1 MIGRSDPA
9 PPRASRREAELPVP
23 DNESV
28 EVRIPARPLVL
39 ALALGVVLVIAA
51 GLLGQLGPL
60 LISGFD
66 HPEFS
71 AGTNLYREYNI
82 PSTYNALLFVLAS
95 VLLWLTGRVARR
107 RSDPFARTWT
117 GLAALAF
124 FLTLDEYFALHDKLG
139 EPIRNLFGLGGFLY
153 YAWVVP
159 YGLLVLGAGVLLVR
173 FLRHL
178 PAGLRG
184 TLLLAGSLYVLGALG
199 LELFEARIE
208 ADAGGAALSQSAQI
222 TMVWLIALEELLEMS
237 ALVLLIAALLGH
249 LRRTAPGL
257 ALRLRLGSPGE

>member
-1 MIGRSDPA
+1 MIGRSDHLPTAPRPGDAVPPA
-9 PPRASRREAELPVP
+9 SEE
-23 DNESV
+23 V
-28 EVRIPARPLVL
+28 EVRIPARPLVF

-60 LISGFD
+60 LIPGFF

-71 AGTNLYREYNI
+71 AGTNLYGEYNV
-82 PSTYNALLFVLAS
+82 PSAYNALLFLLATL
-95 VLLWLTGRVARR
+95 LLWLTGRVARR
-107 RSDPFARTWT
+107 RGDPFARTWT
-117 GLAALAF
+117 GLAGLSL

-139 EPIRNLFGLGGFLY
+139 APIRELLGVGGVLY
-153 YAWVVP
+153 YAWVIP
-159 YGLLVLGAGVLLVR
+159 YGLLVLVVALLLVR

-178 PAGLRG
+178 PPGLR
-184 TLLLAGSLYVLGALG
+184 TALLLAGGLYVMGALG

-208 ADAGGAALSQSAQI
+208 AGAGEAGLDRAAQVSMALLIGA
-222 TMVWLIALEELLEMS
+222 EELLEIS

-257 ALRLRLGSPGE
+257 ALRLRLSGPDQ

>member
-1 MIGRSDPA
+1 MIGRPDHA
-9 PPRASRREAELPVP
+9 PHNPSRREAEPP
-23 DNESV
+23 APTHESV
-28 EVRIPARPLVL
+28 EVRVPVRPLIF
-39 ALALGVVLVIAA
+39 ALALGVVLVVAA

-60 LISGFD
+60 LWTGFH

-71 AGTNLYREYNI
+71 AGTNLYGEYNI
-82 PSTYNALLFVLAS
+82 PSTYNALLFFLAT

-107 RSDPFARTWT
+107 RGDPFARTWT

-124 FLTLDEYFALHDKLG
+124 FLMLDEYFALHDKLG
-139 EPIRNLFGLGGFLY
+139 APIRDLFGLSGFLY
-153 YAWVVP
+153 YAWVIP
-159 YGLLVLGAGVLLVR
+159 YGLLVLGVGVLLVR

-184 TLLLAGSLYVLGALG
+184 TLLLVGGLYVVGALG

-208 ADAGGAALSQSAQI
+208 ADAGGAGLSRAAQI
-222 TMVWLIALEELLEMS
+222 AMVQLIALEELLEMS
-237 ALVLLIAALLGH
+237 ALVLLIAVLLGH

-257 ALRLRLGSPGE
+257 ALRLRLGGPGE